1 MPTAARRSPHRRRGI
16 SYGETMLTAEHSH
29 GLHVV
34 RHHVDAPGPPVVL
47 VHGGADRSRSFAS
60 IVRRLGDL
68 PVTVYDRRGYGESL
82 SVGADGDRFDT
93 HADDLIAILDGTPS
107 VVVGHSAGGTI
118 AMLTATRA
126 PELFL
131 ALGVWE
137 PPMAQ
142 WEWWPADAR
151 RQAMEWGRAEDA
163 EAAGEQFN
171 RLILGDARWEQ
182 LPDHTRRRLQ
192 LEAKAF
198 RADMASQDNLLF
210 ELDQLVVP
218 RLLGCG
224 TRQSVEFDGVHQRT
238 AEMAGCDLLVIEG
251 AAHGAHISRPDAW
264 ALFVRATV
272 DLGRPSSSVHPA
284 VDGNQDAAHIV

>member
-1 MPTAARRSPHRRRGI
+1 V
-16 SYGETMLTAEHSH
+16 SYQRVAHPH

-34 RHHVDAPGPPVVL
+34 RHHADAPGPSVVL
-47 VHGGADRSRSFAS
+47 VHGGADRAKSFAP
-60 IVRRLGDL
+60 IVQRLSDI
-68 PVTVYDRRGYGESL
+68 PVTVYDRRGYGQSL
-82 SVGADGDRFDT
+82 TAGADDDRFDT

-107 VVVGHSAGGTI
+107 IVVGHSAGGAI

-142 WEWWPADAR
+142 SEWWPAEAR
-151 RQAMEWGRAEDA
+151 RQAMAWGKAEDA

-182 LPDHTRRRLQ
+182 LPEHTRQRLR

-198 RADMASQDNLLF
+198 RADMASQDRVLF
-210 ELDQLVVP
+210 EFDQLKVP

-224 TRQSVEFDGVHQRT
+224 TEQSGGFIGVHERT
-238 AEMAGCDLLVIEG
+238 ADMAGCELLVIEG
-251 AAHGAHISRPDAW
+251 AAHGAHISHPDDW
-264 ALFVRATV
+264 AKFVRATV
-272 DLGRPSSSVHPA
+272 ELAGWAPSGPPDA
-284 VDGNQDAAHIV
+284 VIS